1 MFDIIHPV
9 TNKIVNVILIIM
21 INIMKDTLLLNDCNK
36 QESLISK
43 SVATIRI
50 YLQPYKGNHLTT
62 RHT

>member
-21 INIMKDTLLLNDCNK
+21 IDIMKDTLLLNDCNE
-36 QESLISK
+36 QESLISEN
-43 SVATIRI
+43 VATIRI